1 MGLTLSSHAVRLTFR
16 GTMATSHSHD
26 EEVDST
32 LYEGDRPGAHPVDVL
47 GELPI
52 DGEQTAE
59 MQLMPDAD
67 LDPRE
72 VQGDRFD
79 VDDDDLGMAPDLEDD
94 PDDAPDL
101 RPDSV
106 ERLAEPGGIEDEEP
120 DDLDDR
126 ITARPSS
133 GRRAED
139 ELSDEPNEAG

>member
-1 MGLTLSSHAVRLTFR
+1 MRLTFR
-16 GTMATSHSHD
+16 STMATSHSDD
-26 EEVDST
+26 EEVDGT
-32 LYEGDRPGAHPVDVL
+32 PYEGDRPGAHPVDVL

-79 VDDDDLGMAPDLEDD
+79 VDDDDLGMAPDLEEE
-94 PDDAPDL
+94 PDAPDL
-101 RPDSV
+101 QPDSI
-106 ERLAEPGGIEDEEP
+106 ERIADSDESEDESEP

-133 GRRAED
+133 RTAGDA
-139 ELSDEPNEAG
+139 LSDEPIEPG